1 MLTWE
6 TGTPLLCYPSDTLDE
21 LFFLFGPQFLRV
33 SRRKEK
39 GLWPRRALVLFPSQF
54 YSWKGRRQRQQAVRL
69 CSVLDSLAASS
80 PVSGRGRQ
88 WVGVIPPEM
97 ECLEL
102 NQKGRVWVAGSR
114 QALGLCCALSLS
126 SWPSS
131 SSQTSL
137 LSGDQ

>member
-97 ECLEL
+97 ECLKL
-102 NQKGRVWVAGSR
+102 NQKGRV
-114 QALGLCCALSLS
+114 
-126 SWPSS
+126 
-131 SSQTSL
+131 
-137 LSGDQ
+137 